1 MYDEDGKLTGYK
13 YFDNLDHEPM
23 DTTTTQT
30 EKNDTVEED
39 TRTNANSTT
48 AEIPNTQSDLSG
60 PIGIDETYSIQTA
73 TEFCENVI
81 ATNKENEPNTSVTSY
96 KTKLCTAAQ

>member
-1 MYDEDGKLTGYK
+1 MCVTLPTPYIKLYDEDDKLTGYK

-39 TRTNANSTT
+39 TLMPT
-48 AEIPNTQSDLSG
+48 AQQQK
-60 PIGIDETYSIQTA
+60 YQTHR
-73 TEFCENVI
+73 VI
-81 ATNKENEPNTSVTSY
+81 SQVQLA
-96 KTKLCTAAQ
+96 